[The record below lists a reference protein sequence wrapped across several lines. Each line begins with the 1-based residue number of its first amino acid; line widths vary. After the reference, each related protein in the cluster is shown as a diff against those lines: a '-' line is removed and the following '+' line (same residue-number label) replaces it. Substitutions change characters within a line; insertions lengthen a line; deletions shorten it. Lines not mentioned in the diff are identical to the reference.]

1 MTERRP
7 ELLSLHDLFAKRV
20 FSIPNYQRLYDWE
33 NKHCQDL
40 LDDIKNS
47 YKEGRIHFMATI
59 VTLNQG
65 TELVKAVEQ
74 DKVDIV
80 DGQQRITTLVILYR
94 AICKHMNENEEKE
107 LRNGINKI
115 LIKKE
120 GALLLL
126 QSNHQ
131 RSDILSK
138 YIESGEMPSPVP
150 KALAVKR
157 LCNAMTY
164 CEKFVKEWKTSG
176 VPLEKLL
183 SHVNNKINFVYY
195 NIEDPRRVYPVFD
208 ALNSRG
214 LAVSWIDRLKN
225 MLIRIIF
232 DKKCGDNEYVELQ
245 KRWADI
251 NDVVDEPKIG
261 VDVLCFSATLL
272 RPHKSKIQPESSS
285 AHLLKDE
292 STNVAALRTN
302 TRLIQ
307 NVAKAI
313 QSIKHNYEY
322 SFINK
327 LRPVRLVAVAIEC
340 SKFKAKEKSEL
351 IEHVVKTA
359 FCMYVICQLEARK
372 ETEKYVKLAYEIKN
386 NKNIIVNDVKA
397 SLTFI
402 ASEHDV
408 NKNIDELLTRDSYSK
423 QQDKLRYLL
432 YNYEKS
438 LISQAGWKMSDSN
451 VWNLIWNETAAK
463 TIEHIWPK
471 SKYRDWVHWLGNLLI
486 LPPDL
491 NSTLNAKPPT
501 AKIDAY
507 ANTGLLMASEVKDQ
521 LPSWDENAVRERGER
536 MAQWMREEWLK
547 EFIK

>member
-1 MTERRP
+1 MERRP

-20 FSIPNYQRLYDWE
+20 FNIPNYQRLYDWE

-40 LDDIKNS
+40 LNDIKNS
-47 YKEGRIHFMATI
+47 YKEKRIHFMATI
-59 VTLNQG
+59 VTLNKG
-65 TELVKAVEQ
+65 TEMVKAVEQ

-80 DGQQRITTLVILYR
+80 DGQQRITTLAILYR
-94 AICKHMNENEEKE
+94 AIYKHMNEDEEKE
-107 LRNGINKI
+107 LLDGINKI
-115 LIKKE
+115 LIKKR
-120 GALLLL
+120 GILLLL

-131 RSDILSK
+131 HSDILSK
-138 YIESGEMPSPVP
+138 YIERGEMLSPVP

-164 CEKFVKEWKTSG
+164 CEEFVKEWKTSEDT
-176 VPLEKLL
+176 LENLL
-183 SHVNNKINFVYY
+183 THINNKINFVYY
-195 NIEDPRRVYPVFD
+195 DIAAPSRIYSVFE

-214 LAVSWIDRLKN
+214 LAVSWLDRLKN

-232 DKKCGDNEYVELQ
+232 DKKYDNNEYDELQ

-251 NDVVDEPKIG
+251 NGVVDEPKIG

-272 RPHKSKIQPESSS
+272 RPHKSKIQPELSS
-285 AHLLKDE
+285 AHLLNNE
-292 STNVAALRTN
+292 STNVEALRTN

-340 SKFKAKEKSEL
+340 SKFKAEEKSEL

-359 FCMYVICQLEARK
+359 FCMYVICQLDARK
-372 ETEKYVKLAYEIKN
+372 EAEKYVKLAYEIKN
-386 NKNIIVNDVKA
+386 NNNIIVNDVKA
-397 SLTFI
+397 SLTSI

-408 NKNIDELLTRDSYSK
+408 NKNIDELLTRNSYSK

-438 LISQAGWKMSDSN
+438 LINQAGWKMSDSN
-451 VWNLIWNETAAK
+451 TWNLIWNETAAK

-471 SKYRDWVHWLGNLLI
+471 SKYHNWVHWLGNLLI

-491 NSTLNAKPPT
+491 NSTLKTKLPP

-507 ANTGLLMASEVKDQ
+507 ASTGLLMASEVKDQ
-521 LPSWDENAVRERGER
+521 LPSWGENMVRRRGEK
-536 MAQWMREEWLK
+536 MAQWMKEEWLK